1 MTKTNKLPTCV
12 TALLWKDGLVL
23 SVSRKDDPTKLGLPG
38 GKVDPGESLLQALGR
53 ELKEETG
60 IEALSAE
67 MVFGAVSSSGKFYS
81 YTYHVSEWDGE
92 PRSVEAGVVAWVRPE
107 TLVKR
112 GQPFAPYNRALL
124 RELGAL

>member
-1 MTKTNKLPTCV
+1 MKKATDLPICV
-12 TALLWKDGLVL
+12 TALLWRDGLVL
-23 SVSRKDDPTKLGLPG
+23 SVSRKDNPTKLGLPG
-38 GKVDPGESLLQALGR
+38 GKVEPGESLLQALGR

-60 IEALSAE
+60 VEALSVE

-81 YTYHVSEWDGE
+81 YTYHVSEWLGK
-92 PRSVEAGVVAWVRPE
+92 PKSVEAGVVGWVKPE

-112 GQPFAPYNRALL
+112 GQPFAPYNRALF